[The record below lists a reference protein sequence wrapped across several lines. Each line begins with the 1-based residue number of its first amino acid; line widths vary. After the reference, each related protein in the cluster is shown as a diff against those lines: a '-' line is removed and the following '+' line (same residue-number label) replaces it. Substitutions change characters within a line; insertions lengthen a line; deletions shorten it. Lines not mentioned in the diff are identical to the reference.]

1 MKENSTNFRRL
12 LRYIY
17 QETVAEDSLSM
28 VKEINDN
35 YATQET
41 YYELLK
47 DIKCLPK
54 IQLSPGPLT
63 IHNILHH
70 MNLSSLEAQL

>member
-17 QETVAEDSLSM
+17 QETGTEDCQLM
-28 VKEINDN
+28 AKEINDN
-35 YATQET
+35 FTTQEN
-41 YYELLK
+41 YYELMK

-54 IQLSPGPLT
+54 IQLSPGPLA

-70 MNLSSLEAQL
+70 MHLSSLEAQH